1 MRILIRLFF
10 RTLRPFLTPIVL
22 LVDRVAA
29 PTPVKRPEPEQ
40 EYVDRQTRALTLYQF
55 KTCPFC
61 IKTRHAIRRLA
72 LNIELRNAQHDPV
85 SRDELLTGGGE
96 IKVPCLRIVQ
106 EDGSVRWMYESS
118 DIIDYLEGRFGSEV
132 DFTDTQPGFS
142 NQPD

>member
-10 RTLRPFLTPIVL
+10 RTLRPFLTPVVL
-22 LVDRVAA
+22 LVDRLAA
-29 PTPVKRPEPEQ
+29 PTPVQRPEPEQ

-85 SRDELLTGGGE
+85 SREELLAGGGE
-96 IKVPCLRIVQ
+96 VKVPCLRIVE

-118 DIIDYLEGRFGSEV
+118 DIIDYLDGRFGTEV
-132 DFTDTQPGFS
+132 DLGDTRPLS
-142 NQPD
+142 NQAD